1 MIGIILA
8 DKIKSLLI
16 SNILRKTCKLS
27 LGFYI
32 FAWVVRFFLYLHV
45 HSAITSVDIGHK
57 DKGLG
62 SYFAEYVDDTT
73 GSVIVTIILLLI
85 FALFYGS
92 QFWVIK
98 TLNKMID
105 FMKS

>member
-8 DKIKSLLI
+8 DKIKSILI
-16 SNILRKTCKLS
+16 SKILRKSCKLA
-27 LGFYI
+27 LGFYM
-32 FAWVVRFFLYLHV
+32 FAWVVRFFLYLSV
-45 HSAITSVDIGHK
+45 HSAILDVDVGHE

-62 SYFAEYVDDTT
+62 SYMAEYVDDTT
-73 GSVIVTIILLLI
+73 GSVILTIVLLSI

-92 QFWVIK
+92 QFWAIK
-98 TLNKMID
+98 TLTKMID